1 MNGGGGGAEAM
12 PAAIEFLIIGRT
24 PLGGALRAGLIGV
37 VATALGTLFF
47 AGFWG
52 PLFVGA
58 IVVVAVVPISYAL
71 SKRDDPVPP
80 ERAADGRAAGP
91 QGYDDGER

>member
-1 MNGGGGGAEAM
+1 M

-58 IVVVAVVPISYAL
+58 IVVVAVVPIAYAL
-71 SKRDDPVPP
+71 SRRDDAVTP
-80 ERAADGRAAGP
+80 EHGDGGRREGP
-91 QGYDDGER
+91 GDDRT